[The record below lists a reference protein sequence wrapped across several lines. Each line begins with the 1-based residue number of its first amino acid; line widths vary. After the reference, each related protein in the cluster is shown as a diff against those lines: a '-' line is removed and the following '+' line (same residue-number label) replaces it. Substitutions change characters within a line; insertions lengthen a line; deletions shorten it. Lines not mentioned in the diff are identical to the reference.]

1 MNENIKAGGDIHAGD
16 GGYSIGTKEKYDEF
30 VKNRNRMNE
39 RIRQLIEQATDTIEI
54 VNPDTGITHYREF
67 FDKAKFAEL
76 IVKECIWA
84 LWTEECRTSD
94 LASEEYTRGSNKIKE
109 HFGVEE

>member
-1 MNENIKAGGDIHAGD
+1 
-16 GGYSIGTKEKYDEF
+16 
-30 VKNRNRMNE
+30 MNE
-39 RIRQLIEQATDTIEI
+39 RIKTLWSQAGGHYDSGSQHTWPQYTIDD
-54 VNPDTGITHYREF
+54 P
-67 FDKAKFAEL
+67 AKFAEL

-109 HFGVEE
+109 HFGVES

>member
-1 MNENIKAGGDIHAGD
+1 
-16 GGYSIGTKEKYDEF
+16 
-30 VKNRNRMNE
+30 MNE
-39 RIRQLIEQATDTIEI
+39 RIEKLAEQAKEVSHWLDGGYTPVYHT
-54 VNPDTGITHYREF
+54 NL
-67 FDKAKFAEL
+67 KKFAEL
-76 IVKECIWA
+76 IIHECIWA